1 VQHLHGLGS
10 GYIRDNHLQT
20 AAWAESC
27 AVSWGLARGYTVCT
41 NVSGHGPADM
51 ILLKTQGKAPPQ
63 IIILDVKSAYDRSYG
78 GLTLEQKWAGVRI
91 LKVDPDGNCTLVP
104 KGEER
109 IKLSRKEKK
118 DEMDKQD

>member
-1 VQHLHGLGS
+1 M
-10 GYIRDNHLQT
+10 RDNHLQT

-51 ILLKTQGKAPPQ
+51 ILLKTMGKGPP
-63 IIILDVKSAYDRSYG
+63 IIMPLDVKASFNSKSSG
-78 GLTLEQKWAGVRI
+78 GLTLEQKWAGVRLLI
-91 LKVDPDGNCTLVP
+91 VDPDGNCTLIP

-118 DEMDKQD
+118 EHEKVDK